1 MINLTTKHP
10 KILIFISMI
19 KYLEILIVIS
29 LIIKFRT
36 YLISCFIPLFTKL
49 LSYACHAVKKY
60 APFASRSSDLSL
72 SLRFS
77 GYEHFVTSEIFG
89 AIPFNRWLFNDAFS
103 AVKWQ
108 VDE

>member
-1 MINLTTKHP
+1 
-10 KILIFISMI
+10 
-19 KYLEILIVIS
+19 
-29 LIIKFRT
+29 
-36 YLISCFIPLFTKL
+36 
-49 LSYACHAVKKY
+49 
-60 APFASRSSDLSL
+60 
-72 SLRFS
+72 LRFS